1 MQVFTEIIQRGVQLS
16 AQKVVLR
23 EGEKPEFIGSAG
35 PVACD
40 QFPPLDAALLQ
51 KLCSMVFPQ
60 NPDYAA
66 QKPAL
71 QPVPI
76 GGGHQI
82 AIVFV
87 PGGSILL
94 KIFFPPEGLLLAEQ
108 EHKAL
113 MEVLRGAPKVSVAAQ
128 KSAEAVRGPEAAKSP
143 EPVRKPAPS
152 KAHEHPSAPSEGG
165 DLPVIN
171 FSSRSAA
178 EERAQT
184 GSGNPIDVLL
194 REMVARKASDL
205 HLTMSEPPMF
215 RIDGEIERS
224 EKPPVDTETMEKY
237 ILNIIP
243 ERNLR
248 EFAEINDTDFAYEVP
263 GLSRFRVNVFRDR
276 NGVCSVM
283 RNIPSKILTAEQLDL
298 PKAITN
304 FCNLTKGLVLVTGPT
319 GSGKSTTLAAMLDL
333 INKSRHDHILTI
345 EDPIEFV
352 HPQQGCLVNQ
362 REVHR
367 HTTSFSKA
375 LRAALREDPDIV
387 LIGEMRDLET
397 ISTAIETAETGHL
410 VFGTLHTNT
419 AASTVDRIIDQ
430 FPADRQSQIRTMLA
444 SSLKGVVSQMLIKKK
459 GGGRV
464 AAHEILVSD
473 DAIASMIREAK
484 NHMIPGHMQM
494 SKAKGNRL
502 LNESILNFVKADQIE
517 FADGIAKAVDKRGLL
532 AGARALGLRVD
543 EFDPEK
549 QDHSVAAPEKQ
560 PAEAKK

>member
-23 EGEKPEFIGSAG
+23 QGEKPEFIGPAG
-35 PVACD
+35 PIACE
-40 QFPPLDAALLQ
+40 QFQPLDGPMLL

-60 NPDYAA
+60 NPDYAS

-71 QPVPI
+71 QAVPI

-87 PGGSILL
+87 PGASILL
-94 KIFFPPEGLLLAEQ
+94 KIFFPPEGLVLAEQ

-113 MEVLRGAPKVSVAAQ
+113 MEALRGAPKAPVVAQ
-128 KSAEAVRGPEAAKSP
+128 KT
-143 EPVRKPAPS
+143 PVAPS
-152 KAHEHPSAPSEGG
+152 SPSGGG

-171 FSSRSAA
+171 FGSRSAA

-184 GSGNPIDVLL
+184 GAGNPIDALL

-205 HLTMSEPPMF
+205 HLTMNEPPMF
-215 RIDGEIERS
+215 RIDGEIVRT
-224 EKPPVDTETMEKY
+224 EKAPVDAATMEKY

-263 GLSRFRVNVFRDR
+263 NLSRFRVNVFRDR

-304 FCNLTKGLVLVTGPT
+304 FCSLTKGLVLVTGPT

-352 HPQQGCLVNQ
+352 HPQQRCLVNQ

-367 HTTSFSKA
+367 HTNSFSKA

-419 AASTVDRIIDQ
+419 ASSTVDRIIDQ

-502 LNESILNFVKADQIE
+502 LNESILSFVKADQIE
-517 FADGIAKAVDKRGLL
+517 FVDGLAKAVDKRGLL
-532 AGARALGLRVD
+532 AGARALGMKVD
-543 EFDPEK
+543 EFDTEK
-549 QDHSVAAPEKQ
+549 QDHSVANPERQ
-560 PAEAKK
+560 PAPAKR